1 MHKKENTNMRDNQ
14 TRQKSIP
21 FVKKKKKIK
30 AIISNS
36 LHLISNQFFKKL
48 NAGDKAGITCSE
60 TLLQTMQIL
69 SLLRKHLGNT
79 HQKC

>member
-1 MHKKENTNMRDNQ
+1 MTKMYPVCQKE
-14 TRQKSIP
+14 
-21 FVKKKKKIK
+21 KKIK

-69 SLLRKHLGNT
+69 SLLRKHTSKVLEMFPIS
-79 HQKC
+79 